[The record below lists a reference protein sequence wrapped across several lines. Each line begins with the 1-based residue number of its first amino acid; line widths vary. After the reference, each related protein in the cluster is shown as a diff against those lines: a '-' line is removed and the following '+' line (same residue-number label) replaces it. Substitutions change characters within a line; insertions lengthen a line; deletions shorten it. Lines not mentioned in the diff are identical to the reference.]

1 MDLRISHL
9 PTAITASNDSLLAIV
24 VDGETAKITKKI
36 TRNDF
41 LNNIPSNP
49 GNKDN
54 LEGSYMRTIYSRTN
68 TIVYNVGTASDFF
81 TGSSNF
87 GSRYFPESFF
97 TNSVNYV
104 DKIIHFRIT
113 GKWGD
118 EVPTPTVQI
127 TSKFGSDILV
137 TATISG
143 SQVNNHPSE
152 IFGEIIF
159 NNGNAIACYSIGWC
173 SNNGDF
179 KRYALS
185 DASTPIGVTGFSGGD
200 FAIVM
205 GSNTTNSFTTYLG
218 YIQVW
223 N

>member
-1 MDLRISHL
+1 
-9 PTAITASNDSLLAIV
+9 
-24 VDGETAKITKKI
+24 
-36 TRNDF
+36 
-41 LNNIPSNP
+41 
-49 GNKDN
+49 
-54 LEGSYMRTIYSRTN
+54 
-68 TIVYNVGTASDFF
+68 
-81 TGSSNF
+81 
-87 GSRYFPESFF
+87 
-97 TNSVNYV
+97 V

-118 EVPTPTVQI
+118 EVSTPTVQI

-143 SQVNNHPSE
+143 NQVDNHPSE

>member
-1 MDLRISHL
+1 MDLRISQL

-24 VDGETAKITKKI
+24 VDGETEKI

-87 GSRYFPESFF
+87 GLRYFPESFF

-113 GKWGD
+113 GKWGGQD
-118 EVPTPTVQI
+118 NSPEIGI
-127 TSKFGSDILV
+127 TSKFGTNILNTFTV
-137 TATISG
+137 SGTDTAG
-143 SQVNNHPSE
+143 ANNHPSE
-152 IFGEIIF
+152 ISGEIIF

-173 SNNGDF
+173 ANNGNF
-179 KRYALS
+179 NRYALS

-205 GSNTTNSFTTYLG
+205 RSNTTNSFTTYLG